1 MKKYILPLL
10 IMCLALSLLCGCTTY
25 SAPTGSSMIMDP
37 TGQGGNCSIDH
48 NHKTVRYGGHT
59 YSFEVADAGTKNPT
73 VTILYPDGVT
83 YRDNDQ
89 SSGYTGTL
97 NAEKYAAGDVLVNIV
112 RKFYTSKVVKP
123 NVRCVI
129 FSLLL
134 AGYGIAAI
142 ADPEFVWM
150 MGHMFRSHWYQ
161 STDPTE
167 EGLRMTRIRGVAAI
181 IIGVVIFLMDWK

>member
-1 MKKYILPLL
+1 MKNIIRLL
-10 IMCLALSLLCGCTTY
+10 LLVALLALAGIATAETAREVTT
-25 SAPTGSSMIMDP
+25 
-37 TGQGGNCSIDH
+37 
-48 NHKTVRYGGHT
+48 
-59 YSFEVADAGTKNPT
+59 DAKFSVPYNNNTIRRMRDRDRLTAMQAGAQKNPT

-83 YRDNDQ
+83 YRGNDQ

-97 NAEKYAAGDVLVNIV
+97 NGEKYAAGDVLVNIV
-112 RKFYTSKVVKP
+112 RKFYTAKVVKP
-123 NVRCVI
+123 NVLCVI

-150 MGHMFRSHWYQ
+150 MGHMFQSHWYQ

-167 EGLRMTRIRGVAAI
+167 EGLRMTRIRGVATI